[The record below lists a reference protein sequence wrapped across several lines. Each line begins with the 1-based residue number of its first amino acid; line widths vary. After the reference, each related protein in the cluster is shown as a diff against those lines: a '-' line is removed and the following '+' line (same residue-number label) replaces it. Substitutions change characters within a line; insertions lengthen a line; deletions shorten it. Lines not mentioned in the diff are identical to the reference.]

1 MANQTCRAVSAK
13 TLLFV
18 KEEENGI
25 KMDGLVSS
33 ERFFLLL
40 WVDDRFTI
48 GKNET
53 NLLRIVVNK
62 HIRGLLATF

>member
-33 ERFFLLL
+33 ERFFYSFEL
-40 WVDDRFTI
+40 TI
-48 GKNET
+48 D
-53 NLLRIVVNK
+53 LQ
-62 HIRGLLATF
+62 